1 MNTPDSIVVRNL
13 VKTFRSS
20 GQPEV
25 RAVDGLTFSVRRGS
39 IFGLL
44 GPNGAG
50 KTTTLKM
57 LTTLLR
63 PTSGDIAVEGFDP
76 AKDPLDVRKR
86 ISVVIQESAADL
98 FLSVS
103 DNFAT
108 FGRFHGLSHKAIHDR
123 TQDVLDQFTVARQ
136 RGQHLARELRRFLE
150 VARGPI
156 GLRATDRMP
165 LRLEAHTIQNV
176 LITGRGKRLIVAY

>member
-1 MNTPDSIVVRNL
+1 MPDAIVVRDL
-13 VKTFRSS
+13 RKTFTRR
-20 GQPEV
+20 GQPPV
-25 RAVDGLTFSVRRGS
+25 RAVDGLTFAVRRGS

-63 PTSGDIAVEGFDP
+63 PTSGAIAVEGFDP
-76 AKDPLDVRKR
+76 SKEPLEVRKR

-98 FLSVS
+98 FLSVT

-108 FGRFHGLSHKAIHDR
+108 FGRFHGLSAKAIHER
-123 TQDVLDQFTVARQ
+123 TQDVLDQF
-136 RGQHLARELRRFLE
+136 ELR
-150 VARGPI
+150 P
-156 GLRATDRMP
+156 
-165 LRLEAHTIQNV
+165 EAHRKV
-176 LITGRGKRLIVAY
+176 MDLSGGFKRRVQVAKV

>member
-1 MNTPDSIVVRNL
+1 MGDSAIVVRDL
-13 VKTFRSS
+13 RKTFTRR
-20 GQPEV
+20 GQPPV
-25 RAVDGLTFSVRRGS
+25 RAVDGLTFAVRRGS

-63 PTSGDIAVEGFDP
+63 PTSGAIAVEGFDP
-76 AKDPLDVRKR
+76 SKEPLEVRKR

-98 FLSVS
+98 FLSVT

-108 FGRFHGLSHKAIHDR
+108 FGRFHGLPSKAIHAR
-123 TQDVLDQFTVARQ
+123 TQDVLDQF
-136 RGQHLARELRRFLE
+136 ELR
-150 VARGPI
+150 
-156 GLRATDRMP
+156 
-165 LRLEAHTIQNV
+165 
-176 LITGRGKRLIVAY
+176 